1 MIKATAGEATTPAV
15 QPGQDPTRGQATR
28 RRIRDEALGLF
39 YRQGFRATTMREI
52 TSACGLTPAAFYNHF
67 ASKDELLFEIVED
80 AFWGLNEE
88 VKSSIDMADAGTAA
102 QLSALIRSMT
112 LWHCAHLRQAKV
124 ANRETQELNEALA
137 AKVRGHWNRLRSLIE
152 EIIAAGMSTGEF
164 QPPGKAGGATARI
177 LSTAIVGFPRSI
189 SGESLKSLNPEEH
202 ADMLE
207 TLVLWMVGV
216 R

>member
-1 MIKATAGEATTPAV
+1 
-15 QPGQDPTRGQATR
+15 
-28 RRIRDEALGLF
+28 
-39 YRQGFRATTMREI
+39 
-52 TSACGLTPAAFYNHF
+52 
-67 ASKDELLFEIVED
+67 
-80 AFWGLNEE
+80 
-88 VKSSIDMADAGTAA
+88 
-102 QLSALIRSMT
+102 MT

-152 EIIAAGMSTGEF
+152 EIIAAGMSSGEF

-189 SGESLKSLNPEEH
+189 SGTSLKSLNPEEH